1 MLSNKII
8 EHLKQQG
15 IYSEKEDEKYKAAL
29 INLGVDLNSDFAF
42 FNLHV
47 TYLQLI
53 IPQYFISN
61 KSGIWSLSL
70 IVHSKG

>member
-42 FNLHV
+42 FNLH
-47 TYLQLI
+47 TTEI
-53 IPQYFISN
+53 TDAR
-61 KSGIWSLSL
+61 K
-70 IVHSKG
+70 

>member
-29 INLGVDLNSDFAF
+29 INLGVDLNSDFHF
-42 FNLHV
+42 SIYILLKLHFLGGIV
-47 TYLQLI
+47 KCIMYVGSV
-53 IPQYFISN
+53 FIRT
-61 KSGIWSLSL
+61 I
-70 IVHSKG
+70 